1 MVLVLFIKVGMPDFS
16 LLQSLSQPIHVFFVL
31 ACVNISL
38 TYQVVT
44 VMQLFLDRPQVVLHL
59 LEDLAILVPHSSYLS
74 LLVLQLVDLSHRP
87 FLQAVY
93 FD

>member
-1 MVLVLFIKVGMPDFS
+1 
-16 LLQSLSQPIHVFFVL
+16 
-31 ACVNISL
+31 
-38 TYQVVT
+38 
-44 VMQLFLDRPQVVLHL
+44 MQLFLDHPQVVLHL